1 MSNKET
7 LIKLAQDKGFKSQIF
22 TDTEWLYSSKEDLRY
37 YLWMC
42 EFRRWLYT
50 TRSIIISIYPNTYS
64 MEEGL
69 IYILP
74 SLKT

>member
-42 EFRRWLYT
+42 ELELWTDIVMNFDRDYIVNELE
-50 TRSIIISIYPNTYS
+50 S
-64 MEEGL
+64 GL
-69 IYILP
+69 ITFLNHD
-74 SLKT
+74 

>member
-42 EFRRWLYT
+42 ELYKWLSENFIT
-50 TRSIIISIYPNTYS
+50 
-64 MEEGL
+64 GL
-69 IYILP
+69 QVSNSHIEDNLVK
-74 SLKT
+74 LLEVL

>member
-42 EFRRWLYT
+42 ELYKWLADNYT
-50 TRSIIISIYPNTYS
+50 IGLNLNNSE
-64 MEEGL
+64 MEANL
-69 IYILP
+69 
-74 SLKT
+74 LKTLEIICQK